1 MSEVFDSPRLTP
13 SPEPSTSSDPV
24 GPAPSYHSRAPT
36 IDAVPDQPG
45 SPQSVQY
52 VPHSPT
58 PSIQEV
64 SPPPLRVRINPPNEQ
79 YPPLSPGS
87 AQTLIRLSE
96 EEFSE
101 VARTVAF
108 GLASTVERRTAIAAQ
123 QLSAARE
130 RINRLAAALETRDT
144 EIRRLRAR
152 AGNIDIPHDYEL
164 NNGRIDTP
172 IPSQRGGSVLPKWI
186 KILGSGEVVARAG
199 EEADEA
205 EYVVP
210 LYLPTD
216 YSRGEL
222 DTMPYWCEELLQ
234 STGGPFFALATAVR
248 ALDLTASAEVERY
261 QRHHQRRAQLEADR
275 RAIVAEIDREDEELT
290 TIRHRLE
297 GWRLHERVAHLQH
310 RRDLLHE

>member
-1 MSEVFDSPRLTP
+1 
-13 SPEPSTSSDPV
+13 
-24 GPAPSYHSRAPT
+24 
-36 IDAVPDQPG
+36 
-45 SPQSVQY
+45 
-52 VPHSPT
+52 
-58 PSIQEV
+58 
-64 SPPPLRVRINPPNEQ
+64 
-79 YPPLSPGS
+79 
-87 AQTLIRLSE
+87 
-96 EEFSE
+96 
-101 VARTVAF
+101 VAF

-152 AGNIDIPHDYEL
+152 AGNVNMPHDYEL
-164 NNGRIDTP
+164 NDGRIDTP
-172 IPSQRGGSVLPKWI
+172 IPSQHGGSVLPRWI
-186 KILGSGEVVARAG
+186 KILGSREVVAQAG

-275 RAIVAEIDREDEELT
+275 RAIIAEIDREDEELT

-310 RRDLLHE
+310 RRNLLHKRHNPNHAPRR